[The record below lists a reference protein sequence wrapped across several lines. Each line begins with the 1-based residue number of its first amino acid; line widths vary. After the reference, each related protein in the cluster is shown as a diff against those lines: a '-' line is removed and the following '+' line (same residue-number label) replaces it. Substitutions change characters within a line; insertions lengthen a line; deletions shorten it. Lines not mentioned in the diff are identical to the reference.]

1 MVIWFYFSGNDMK
14 KGKETYAAFIDL
26 EKAYD
31 QDWKDVVLY
40 TLWNRGI

>member
-1 MVIWFYFSGNDMK
+1 MAIWFYFSENDMK
-14 KGKETYAAFIDL
+14 KGKGTYAAFIDL